1 MILLQREYELIASL
15 NPSEKRFV
23 KLIGK
28 AVAGSSGSQQLLLFD
43 VLNRMKK
50 YDQRECEKHRK
61 LIAMQETLP
70 TLARRLRRLIL
81 KCLQQLEN
89 KRSLSGRLGLLL
101 HEAEFS
107 FQRQQTEAALR
118 AARAGQKLASLY
130 GRYEASLPFIDWQ
143 RRILLDTFPA
153 DAMQQLD
160 ELHELSQETLS
171 KLERQ
176 QWLRRFQVVL
186 SGERRLGT
194 TLRSAK
200 FEMTLQNI
208 AQHASLRKTTAYPDL
223 LTESL
228 AKDVKGLLL
237 LATRKGEEALEVYST
252 LLKRWQHEPE
262 WIREF
267 HDFYLAL
274 FKNYQLAIFWGTLSN
289 KRMQSYLDLLPGIK
303 ELPPKSRLDFQRIR
317 HGHLVTLGL
326 NTGKF
331 ELVFSQVPV
340 LLAWMKEN
348 RESLPLNSQLA
359 FQYNICIT
367 YFLGG
372 LYREAYRHLQPILRH
387 KERGDRED
395 ILDFSRV
402 LQSILLCQLGDD
414 NLGEYLLRSAR
425 QFFKRNPRQWA
436 FEEAVLRYLG
446 LSITTKNKRQLE
458 QLGTELMAKLENFE
472 RESSRP
478 YPLLGL
484 VEVQC
489 WLQSRRSGKKI
500 REVFMEKLVRSEE

>member
-1 MILLQREYELIASL
+1 MILLEREYELIASL
-15 NPSEKRFV
+15 NTSEKRFV

-28 AVAGSSGSQQLLLFD
+28 ALAGSSGSQQLLLFD
-43 VLNRMKK
+43 VLMRMKK
-50 YDQRECEKHRK
+50 YDHRQCEKHK
-61 LIAMQETLP
+61 QLIAMQDTLP
-70 TLARRLRRLIL
+70 TLARRLRQFIL

-101 HEAEFS
+101 HEVEFS
-107 FQRQQTEAALR
+107 FQRQQTTEALR
-118 AARAGQKLASLY
+118 AARAGQKLASCY
-130 GRYEASLPFIDWQ
+130 GRYEAALPFIDWQ
-143 RRILLDTFPA
+143 RRILLGTFPA
-153 DAMQQLD
+153 DALQQLQD
-160 ELHELSQETLS
+160 LHELSQETVQ

-176 QWLRRFQVVL
+176 QWLRRFQEVL
-186 SGERRLGT
+186 TGERRTGT
-194 TLRSAK
+194 TRRSAK

-208 AQHASLRKTTAYPDL
+208 TQHAALRETGTYPDL

-228 AKDVKGLLL
+228 AKDVQGLLL
-237 LATRKGEEALEVYST
+237 LATQKGEAALDVYST

-267 HDFYLAL
+267 PDLYLAL
-274 FKNYQLAIFWGTLSN
+274 FKNFQLAIFWGTLSN
-289 KRMQSYLDLLPGIK
+289 KRIQSYLDLLPDIK
-303 ELPPKSRLDFQRIR
+303 ELPPKSRLDFQRIQ

-331 ELVFSQVPV
+331 ELVLSQVPAI
-340 LLAWMKEN
+340 LAWIKEN
-348 RESLPLNSQLA
+348 RKGLPQSSQLA

-367 YFLGG
+367 YFLDGA
-372 LYREAYRHLQPILRH
+372 YREAYRHLQPILRH
-387 KERGDRED
+387 KGRGDRED

-414 NLGEYLLRSAR
+414 NLGEYLVRSAR

-436 FEEAVLRYLG
+436 FEAAVLRYLG

-458 QLGTELMAKLENFE
+458 QLGAELEATLENFE

-489 WLQSRRSGKKI
+489 WLQSRRSGEKI
-500 REVFMEKLVRSEE
+500 REVFAKKLVPALS